1 MRGIPRVV
9 ALVLKTYLFSLL
21 RRPREDVAL
30 ARAAVRFFRTRQPV
44 RRLYDM
50 WAWAPMLDRQLQR
63 S

>member
-1 MRGIPRVV
+1 
-9 ALVLKTYLFSLL
+9 
-21 RRPREDVAL
+21 VAL

-50 WAWAPMLDRQLQR
+50 RAWAPMLDRQLQR